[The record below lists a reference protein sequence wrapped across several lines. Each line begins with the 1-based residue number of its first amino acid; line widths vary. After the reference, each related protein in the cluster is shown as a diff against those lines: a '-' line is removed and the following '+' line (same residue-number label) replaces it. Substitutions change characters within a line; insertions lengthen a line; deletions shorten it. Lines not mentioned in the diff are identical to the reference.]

1 MSMEKG
7 ILYIVATPIGNLQDM
22 TPRAIEVLKQVQRI
36 AAEDTRRSGMLLKQF
51 SINTPMM
58 ALHDHNERVACEK
71 LVQQLQ
77 AGESIA
83 LISDAGTPL
92 ISDPGYHLVR
102 AAQEAACKV
111 VPVPGASALLAALSA
126 AGLPTDRFI
135 FEGFLPAKAGP
146 RQRRL
151 ELVAHETCTLVYYE
165 APHRILDTLEAM
177 VQAFG
182 PEREAVIAR
191 ELTKTFETIHR
202 DGLAELLAWV
212 QNDANQQ
219 KGEIVILVE
228 GAEELADQALSI
240 EEIRIMELLAGEL
253 PLKQAAAL
261 GAKITG
267 KKKNELYQY
276 VVERDKAKRF
286 N

>member
-7 ILYIVATPIGNLQDM
+7 LLYIVATPIGNLQDM
-22 TPRAIEVLKQVQRI
+22 TPRAIEVLKQVHRI
-36 AAEDTRRSGMLLKQF
+36 AAEDTRRSGILLQQF
-51 SINTPMM
+51 AINTPMM
-58 ALHDHNERVACEK
+58 ALHEHNERVACEK
-71 LVQQLQ
+71 LVKQLQ

-102 AAQEAACKV
+102 AAQDADCKV
-111 VPVPGASALLAALSA
+111 VPVPGASALLTALSA

-135 FEGFLPAKAGP
+135 FEGFMPTKAGP

-151 ELVAHETCTLVYYE
+151 EAMAQETCTLVYYE
-165 APHRILDTLEAM
+165 APHRITDTLEAM
-177 VQAFG
+177 VKAFG

-202 DGLAELLAWV
+202 DNLAQLWEWV

-228 GAEELADQALSI
+228 GAQEADEQYLSS
-240 EEIRIMELLAGEL
+240 EDSRIIELLASEL
-253 PLKQAAAL
+253 PLKQASAL
-261 GAKITG
+261 AAKITG
-267 KKKNELYQY
+267 KKKNLLYQHM
-276 VVERDKAKRF
+276 VEKGKKDK
-286 N
+286 